1 MRQINI
7 LMPDNQVKK
16 VLDIARKSELNA
28 AHVRSAGP
36 FDLVIITVP
45 DEDVNLFITKL
56 KRADIDKLGTV
67 SILPIHA
74 SLSDTE
80 VEKVPTI
87 APKEEIIES
96 ARRATYLTRGYI
108 FMIIISAFVVTLGL
122 LMNSTAVVIGA
133 MVIAPLLGPSIAAS
147 VGTVMGDTALF
158 RKGIVSTTLGLT
170 IVIIAAA
177 ITAAFVNAI
186 QLLPP
191 VVDINI
197 EELPSE
203 MAERTT
209 LNILIVGL
217 ALASGAAGAY
227 SFAEKKGEI
236 LVGVMI
242 AVALV
247 PPAAIVGIGL
257 ALLDVDFII
266 HSGLLLAV
274 NVFCINIAGTL
285 VFWKLGIRPAGF
297 RKMVFSSRDLKK
309 RLGVTLVI
317 LLVLGAILS
326 WTTWITY
333 QNYQLEKD
341 IREEAMGVITDVR
354 DNQNISSI
362 IDFWV
367 DEVQLG
373 RGIFDLEYTRIVTVG
388 ITIQSNNISQCTD
401 LNISSQIL
409 SALQTRFPDD
419 IKKGFEIQIIFQEV
433 EVSR

>member
-7 LMPDNQVKK
+7 LMPDKEVKK
-16 VLDIARKSELNA
+16 VLDIAKESELNA
-28 AHVRSAGP
+28 AHVRAAGP

-45 DEDVNLFITKL
+45 DDTVNEFISKL
-56 KRADIDKLGTV
+56 KDAEVDKLGTV

-80 VEKVPTI
+80 VESEPTI

-96 ARRATYLTRGYI
+96 ARRATYLTKGYI

-177 ITAAFVNAI
+177 ITAVFVNSM

-197 EELPSE
+197 DKLPDE
-203 MAERTT
+203 MAERTS

-247 PPAAIVGIGL
+247 PPAAIVGIGI
-257 ALLDVDFII
+257 ALLDLDFII

-285 VFWKLGIRPAGF
+285 VFWKLGIRPGGF
-297 RKMVFSSRDLKK
+297 REMAFSSQGLKK
-309 RLGVTLVI
+309 KLTTTVVI
-317 LLVLGAILS
+317 LIALGAILS
-326 WTTWITY
+326 WTTYITF
-333 QNYQLEKD
+333 QNYQLENE
-341 IREEAMGVITDVR
+341 IRDTAMDVISEGVDSGEY
-354 DNQNISSI
+354 QFI
-362 IDFWV
+362 IEYSV
-367 DEVQLG
+367 DEVDLG
-373 RGIFDLEYTRIVTVG
+373 RGIFDLEYSEIVTVS
-388 ITIQSNNISQCTD
+388 ITVLSNNTAD
-401 LNISSQIL
+401 YNENMSS
-409 SALQTRFPDD
+409 D
-419 IKKGFEIQIIFQEV
+419 INDVLETEFHSEFEKGFEVWIVYQEI
-433 EVSR
+433 SFSP

>member
-7 LMPDNQVKK
+7 VLPDQDVSR
-16 VLDIARKSELNA
+16 VMDIAEDSDLKA
-28 AHVRSAGP
+28 AHVRSAGEI
-36 FDLVIITVP
+36 DLVIITVP
-45 DEDVNLFITKL
+45 DDIVDDFISRL
-56 KRADIDKLGTV
+56 KDSGIDKIGTI

-74 SLSDTE
+74 AISDKE
-80 VEKVPTI
+80 QEREPTI

-96 ARRATYLTRGYI
+96 ARRACYLTKGYM
-108 FMIIISAFVVTLGL
+108 FMIVISAFVATLGL

-158 RKGIVSTTLGLT
+158 RKGIMSTTLGLL
-170 IVIIAAA
+170 IVI
-177 ITAAFVNAI
+177 ITAAFTAALVNSL

-191 VVDINI
+191 LVDITI

-247 PPAAIVGIGL
+247 PPAAIVGIGI
-257 ALLDVDFII
+257 ALLDAEFII
-266 HSGLLLAV
+266 SSGLILAV

-285 VFWKLGIRPAGF
+285 VFWKLGIKPGGF
-297 RKMVFSSRDLKK
+297 LEMMFSKK
-309 RLGVTLVI
+309 DVKKKLFITMII
-317 LLVLGAILS
+317 LIILGAIFS
-326 WTTWITY
+326 WTTFVSY
-333 QNYQLEKD
+333 QNAQLEKEIND
-341 IREEAMGVITDVR
+341 EAKRTIRDG
-354 DNQNISSI
+354 NYLYI
-362 IDFWV
+362 IDY
-367 DEVQLG
+367 EVEEIRLG
-373 RGIFDLEYTRIVTVG
+373 RNIFGIESDGSVYVR
-388 ITIQSNNISQCTD
+388 ITIFSNNTAECAK
-401 LNISSQIL
+401 LNNIASDIQ
-409 SALQTRFPDD
+409 QTLNSKFKDEIEKD
-419 IKKGFEIQIIFQEV
+419 FEVEIIFQAV
-433 EVSR
+433 QISP

>member
-7 LMPDNQVKK
+7 LVPDKEVIK
-16 VLDIARKSELNA
+16 VLDIAKKSELNA

-45 DEDVNLFITKL
+45 DDQVNKFIAKL
-56 KRADIDKLGTV
+56 KDADVDKLGTI

-74 SLSDTE
+74 SISDAE
-80 VEKVPTI
+80 HDKIPTI

-96 ARRATYLTRGYI
+96 AWKACYLTKGYI
-108 FMIIISAFVVTLGL
+108 FMIVVSSFVATLGL
-122 LMNSTAVVIGA
+122 LTNSVAVIIGA

-147 VGTVMGDTALF
+147 VGTVMGDAALF
-158 RKGIVSTTLGLT
+158 RKGIVSTTLGLL

-177 ITAAFVNAI
+177 ATAVFVNSL

-191 VVDINI
+191 VVDISLEN
-197 EELPSE
+197 LPSQME
-203 MAERTT
+203 ERTT
-209 LNILIVGL
+209 LNVLIVGL

-247 PPAAIVGIGL
+247 PPAAIVGIGI
-257 ALLDVDFII
+257 ALLDGDFII

-285 VFWKLGIRPAGF
+285 VFWKIGIRPGSF
-297 RKMVFSSRDLKK
+297 HEMIFSNKDIKK
-309 RLGVTLVI
+309 RLGVTLII
-317 LLVLGAILS
+317 LIILGGILS
-326 WTTWITY
+326 WTTIVTY

-341 IREEAMGVITDVR
+341 IREEALKVISEGKEQGLYSSIINEQVDEVKLKRSIFEMEYHEQVDVSITIFSNNITQCR
-354 DNQNISSI
+354 GQNISSD
-362 IDFWV
+362 IDLALESKFK
-367 DEVQLG
+367 E
-373 RGIFDLEYTRIVTVG
+373 DL
-388 ITIQSNNISQCTD
+388 
-401 LNISSQIL
+401 
-409 SALQTRFPDD
+409 
-419 IKKGFEIQIIFQEV
+419 KKGFFVVIIFQEK
-433 EVSR
+433 EVSP

>member
-7 LMPDNQVKK
+7 LMPDKEVVK
-16 VLDIARKSELNA
+16 VLDIAKKSELNA

-45 DEDVNLFITKL
+45 DDMVNEFISKL
-56 KRADIDKLGTV
+56 KDAEIDKIGTV

-80 VEKVPTI
+80 VESEPTI

-96 ARRATYLTRGYI
+96 ARRATYLTKGYI

-170 IVIIAAA
+170 IVIVAAA
-177 ITAAFVNAI
+177 LTAVFVNSM

-197 EELPSE
+197 EDLPSE
-203 MAERTT
+203 MAERTS

-247 PPAAIVGIGL
+247 PPAAIVGIGI
-257 ALLDVDFII
+257 ALLDLDFII

-285 VFWKLGIRPAGF
+285 VFWRLGIKPGGF
-297 RKMVFSSRDLKK
+297 REMAFSSKDLKK
-309 RLGVTLVI
+309 RLTTTMAI
-317 LLVLGAILS
+317 LFVLGAILS
-326 WTTWITY
+326 WTTYITF

-341 IREEAMGVITDVR
+341 IRQESLNVI
-354 DNQNISSI
+354 SEG
-362 IDFWV
+362 IDSGSYRYIVEYSV
-367 DEVQLG
+367 DEVELG
-373 RGIFDLEYTRIVTVG
+373 RGIFDLEYSNIITVS
-388 ITIQSNNISQCTD
+388 ITILSNNTAKCNKTMSSDI
-401 LNISSQIL
+401 NI
-409 SALQTRFPDD
+409 ALESKFRSEFE
-419 IKKGFEIQIIFQEV
+419 KGFEVWIVYQEV
-433 EVSR
+433 EFSP